1 MPRLSQWIIRFALIY
16 LLLGFT
22 FGGLLLWHKG
32 APLHPAL
39 WGWLPAHIEFL
50 LIGWIAQL
58 TMGVAFWILPRYWQ
72 KERRGREIYVKIA
85 FVLLNL
91 GIWFVVAATVFRAD
105 RLVLLAG
112 RGAEIGAA
120 VFFAIHAWGRT
131 LSREEA

>member
-1 MPRLSQWIIRFALIY
+1 MPRLSQWIIRTAFIY

-22 FGGLLLWHKG
+22 VGALLLWHKG

-50 LIGWIAQL
+50 LFGWIVQL

-72 KERRGREIYVKIA
+72 KDRRGKEGAVKIA
-85 FVLLNL
+85 FVLLNV
-91 GIWFVVAATVFRAD
+91 GIWLVVAYSVFQASRMFL
-105 RLVLLAG
+105 LVG

-120 VFFAIHAWGRT
+120 VLFASHAWGRT
-131 LSREEA
+131 LSREGA